1 MRAFAAAWPSGAIVQ
16 RTVGQ
21 LPWGHVV
28 TLLNR
33 LDAEVDRDW
42 YAERAVLNGWSRKNL
57 EHHIATD
64 LRGRIGN
71 APSNFPALLDDTD
84 SDLAQELVRDSYV
97 FDFLGLTER
106 ASERDVEQAMMDKLQ
121 DTLMELGNGFA
132 FVGRQV
138 HFDVDGDEFFVDL
151 LFFHVEQLRYV
162 VVELKIGRFKHEY
175 AGQLSFYVTLVDN
188 LLRRP
193 AQHAPSVG
201 ILLCTS
207 RNDTVVRY
215 ALQSTTAPM
224 AVSTYSYDALPPAE
238 KATLP
243 AADEITAAFRP
254 TPQVNDPDRL
264 LSELGKIN
272 PNLDHR
278 RSIDRVRNTWLDIS
292 QGKDDATLLRN
303 VIKRFSNGN
312 TVNLDGASGALV
324 LDIIR
329 ATLELQ
335 ER

>member
-1 MRAFAAAWPSGAIVQ
+1 
-16 RTVGQ
+16 
-21 LPWGHVV
+21 
-28 TLLNR
+28 
-33 LDAEVDRDW
+33 
-42 YAERAVLNGWSRKNL
+42 
-57 EHHIATD
+57 
-64 LRGRIGN
+64 
-71 APSNFPALLDDTD
+71 
-84 SDLAQELVRDSYV
+84 
-97 FDFLGLTER
+97 
-106 ASERDVEQAMMDKLQ
+106 
-121 DTLMELGNGFA
+121 
-132 FVGRQV
+132 
-138 HFDVDGDEFFVDL
+138 
-151 LFFHVEQLRYV
+151 
-162 VVELKIGRFKHEY
+162 
-175 AGQLSFYVTLVDN
+175 
-188 LLRRP
+188 
-193 AQHAPSVG
+193 
-201 ILLCTS
+201 
-207 RNDTVVRY
+207 
-215 ALQSTTAPM
+215 M